1 MDFLFSLVSN
11 LIRLALRLLL
21 LAIGLAFAAAL
32 LCVLFA
38 FAAIWGLR
46 ALWAT
51 LTGQPVIPWVMRVDP
66 RTGWSR
72 FARRGRARPAGDT
85 VDMGDGEATAQEA
98 PRRFPAHHADVVD
111 VDVKERS

>member
-21 LAIGLAFAAAL
+21 LSIGLAFAVAL
-32 LCVLFA
+32 LCVLLA
-38 FAAIWGLR
+38 FAAIWVWR
-46 ALWAT
+46 ALWAK

-72 FARRGRARPAGDT
+72 FAQRGRARPVGDT
-85 VDMGDGEATAQEA
+85 VDMGNGEATAPQA
-98 PRRFPAHHADVVD
+98 PRRFPAHNADVVD